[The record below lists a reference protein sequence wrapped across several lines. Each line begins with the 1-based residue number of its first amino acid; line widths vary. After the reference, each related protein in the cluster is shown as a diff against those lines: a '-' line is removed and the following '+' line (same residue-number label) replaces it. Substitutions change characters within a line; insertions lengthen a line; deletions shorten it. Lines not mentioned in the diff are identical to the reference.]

1 MAIAPIDALNR
12 LRELGLSFAVSQSFF
27 AACEMGVFDR
37 LAEKPG
43 TAADL
48 GARLGIHP
56 EGCRRLLVVLHRLGL
71 VERSGDEFSNSEL
84 GAYLRADSPF
94 HMAGLAKIEKF
105 VRMWEYLP
113 QALKNYGP
121 VWVEA
126 FGVPSQEIF
135 VELYADPVQLRRFCD
150 YMNSY
155 SVAVGQEIAESYD
168 FARHRCVLDVAGGPG
183 GLSQSIGLR
192 HPHLHGIVMDL
203 PPVLEVT
210 KEFIAKNGLV
220 DRFRTETADLFE
232 GPYPKGADVIT
243 LSWILHDWNDE
254 NARKI
259 LGHCFDALPSGG
271 VLLESEMV
279 MNDDFSGSSLWS
291 EIYSLFMLVC
301 CESAGRERSGPEHR
315 ALLADAGFRD
325 VEIRRLRGPRDLVIA
340 RKP

>member
-1 MAIAPIDALNR
+1 MALAPIDALNR
-12 LRELGLSFAVSQSFF
+12 LREIGLGFAVSQSFF

-48 GARLGIHP
+48 GGRLGIEP

-71 VERSGDEFSNSEL
+71 VERRGDEFSNSEL
-84 GAYLRADSPF
+84 GGYLRADSPF
-94 HMAGLAKIEKF
+94 RMVGLAKIEKF

-113 QALKNYGP
+113 DALRNYGP

-155 SVAVGQEIAESYD
+155 SVAIGQEIAESYD
-168 FARHRCVLDVAGGPG
+168 FSNHACLLDVAGGPG
-183 GLSQSIGLR
+183 GLSQSVGLR
-192 HPHLHGIVMDL
+192 HPHLRGIVMDL

-210 KEFIAKNGLV
+210 KEFIARNGLG
-220 DRFRTETADLFE
+220 DRFRTETADLFD

-243 LSWILHDWNDE
+243 LSWILHDWNDA
-254 NARKI
+254 NAHKI
-259 LGHCFDALPSGG
+259 LRHCFEALPSGG

-279 MNDDFSGSSLWS
+279 MNDDYSGSSLWS
-291 EIYSLFMLVC
+291 EVYSLFMLVC
-301 CESAGRERSGPEHR
+301 CESAGRERTESEHR
-315 ALLADAGFRD
+315 ALLADVGFRD
-325 VEIRRLRGPRDLVIA
+325 VEIRRLRGPRDLVVA